1 MKPDLEVQD
10 EQGFTALHVAVKSV
24 HSVNSTR
31 FVRAL
36 LLKGAQRSS
45 KDKNGKKPINVIDAA
60 VSKDLRSELKDILRS
75 PTYCECCMVKFPM
88 VPIKQ
93 NIKTVMLFTVLSAYI
108 YFNLFFII
116 YPAMPQWY
124 YALSSSMIG
133 LKLFYCFIV
142 LLMK

>member
-1 MKPDLEVQD
+1 MRL
-10 EQGFTALHVAVKSV
+10 AVKSAQ
-24 HSVNSTR
+24 SVNSTR

-36 LLKGAQRSS
+36 LLKGAQRKS
-45 KDKNGKKPINVIDAA
+45 KDKNGKKPINVIDGA
-60 VSKDLRSELKDILRS
+60 VSKDLRSELKGILKS
-75 PTYCECCMVKFPM
+75 PTFCECCMVKFPM

-93 NIKTVMLFTVLSAYI
+93 NLKTVMLFTILSAYI

-133 LKLFYCFIV
+133 AKLFYCFVALIF
-142 LLMK
+142 K